1 MFKGFGN
8 FRNAILIVLGMGLM
22 YVPIVYFAKQESMQC
37 DEVVFL
43 EGELSMDVREVNSHD
58 NGMSTIYL
66 CDGKVLKVPTRRI
79 IKIVD
84 KDVR

>member
-1 MFKGFGN
+1 MFKGFEN
-8 FRNAILIVLGMGLM
+8 YRNAILIILGMGLM
-22 YVPIVYFAKQESMQC
+22 YGPIVYFAEQESMQC

-43 EGELSMDVREVNSHD
+43 EGELSIDVREVNSHD

-66 CDGKVLKVPTRRI
+66 CDGKLLRVPTRRI

-84 KDVR
+84 KDVQ